1 MITAVALVVVLSVV
15 AAHHI
20 GVIGQRSG
28 SQLLCRLVRVTG
40 YTAIQ
45 LDACRCQRRLGAAAD
60 AAADQRVHMQRAQN
74 TCKRAVAAAVGIHH
88 LGGHDFA
95 VFHIVDLELLRV
107 AEVLKYLSVFLS
119 NCNSHDVFSF
129 WFFI

>member
-28 SQLLCRLVRVTG
+28 SQRLCRLVRVAG

-45 LDACRCQRRLGAAAD
+45 LDACRCQRCLGAAAN
-60 AAADQRVHMQRAQN
+60 ASSDQCVHTQCAQN
-74 TCKRAVAAAVGIHH
+74 TCKRAVAPAVGIHH
-88 LGGHDFA
+88 L
-95 VFHIVDLELLRV
+95 
-107 AEVLKYLSVFLS
+107 
-119 NCNSHDVFSF
+119 
-129 WFFI
+129 

>member
-28 SQLLCRLVRVTG
+28 SQRLCRLVRVAG

-45 LDACRCQRRLGAAAD
+45 LDACRCQRRLGAAAN
-60 AAADQRVHMQRAQN
+60 ASADQCVHMQRAQN
-74 TCKRAVAAAVGIHH
+74 TCKRAEDTI
-88 LGGHDFA
+88 FP
-95 VFHIVDLELLRV
+95 
-107 AEVLKYLSVFLS
+107 
-119 NCNSHDVFSF
+119 FSTS
-129 WFFI
+129 